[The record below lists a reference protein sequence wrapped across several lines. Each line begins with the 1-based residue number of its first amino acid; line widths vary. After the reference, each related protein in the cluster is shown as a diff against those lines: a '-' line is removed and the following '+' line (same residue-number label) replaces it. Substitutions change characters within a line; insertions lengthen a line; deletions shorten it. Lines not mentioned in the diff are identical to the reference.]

1 MLCNVSIIIGSS
13 EQFMRVKSFMFTMYT
28 WNVGFSSKP
37 YLATRVNPKLHNS
50 RVQVHDAHLRALEQL
65 INSNEKCAFI
75 FEDDVVPAYNK
86 TLNKLHELLGRLPSN
101 WNYLNMGRCYSL
113 CSNQEC
119 VVTGLVRNDRSLCR
133 HAYAVHRTT
142 AYELLRHTK
151 RLKTPGDIEWSYFLN
166 RHYRNTTFSSSTRWY
181 NQDRKTFKSRNG
193 RNDSLDT
200 CEFFSNKI
208 SSPCL

>member
-13 EQFMRVKSFMFTMYT
+13 EQFMRVKSFMFTTYT

-37 YLATRVNPKLHNS
+37 SLAIRVNPKLHYS
-50 RVQVHDAHLRALEQL
+50 RVKVHDAHLRALQRL

-86 TLNKLHELLGRLPSN
+86 TLEELHSLMTRLPSN

-119 VVTGLVRNDRSLCR
+119 VAPGLVRNDRSLCR
-133 HAYAVHRTT
+133 HAYAIHRKT
-142 AYELLRHTK
+142 AYELLKNTK
-151 RLKTPGDIEWSYFLN
+151 RLKKAGDIMWGHFLN

-181 NQDRKTFKSRNG
+181 IQDRRMFKSRNG
-193 RNDSLDT
+193 RKDALNS
-200 CEFFSNKI
+200 CESFSKI